1 MFESSDNICSSC
13 STSQSAFAKSLLVDS
28 FSLAPCGH
36 YYCPNCI
43 ERQKKKQFPC
53 ISCSKIIDKS
63 KLEKKTLDES
73 EVSTQILTH
82 LILSLTSFLKV
93 DRDLRVRRK
102 IRAIYNR
109 NREDFAVLKD
119 FNDYEE
125 AVEDVIFTLVHGT
138 EYEKK
143 LKMEV
148 IYILT
153 YRLLIILFTHSLTNR
168 LFKPMKK
175 KT

>member
-1 MFESSDNICSSC
+1 M
-13 STSQSAFAKSLLVDS
+13 
-28 FSLAPCGH
+28 
-36 YYCPNCI
+36 
-43 ERQKKKQFPC
+43 
-53 ISCSKIIDKS
+53 
-63 KLEKKTLDES
+63 EKKTLDES
-73 EVSTQILTH
+73 EVFSQILTN
-82 LILSLTSFLKV
+82 LILSLTYFLKV

-125 AVEDVIFTLVHGT
+125 AVEDIIFTLVHGT

-153 YRLLIILFTHSLTNR
+153 YRLLINLFIHSLTTNR
-168 LFKPMKK
+168 LFKPTKK